1 MINFPYP
8 KIREKRNAK
17 EPNKIEKKNNKIKI
31 TIKQEKRRKKAR
43 NRIHSHAHSNE
54 SKGKI
59 NNAKERTPHKI
70 VIMKKTPERR
80 KQKAFIIAENGEIGW
95 LCVFILC
102 RFECDTHI

>member
-17 EPNKIEKKNNKIKI
+17 EPNKIEKKKQQNKNNDKAK
-31 TIKQEKRRKKAR
+31 KRER